1 MSTVT
6 AILIIAV
13 TSVFLHVGIGWFFHQ
28 REDASVTEL
37 KDELSNLSKQFET
50 KIGEQTRTM
59 DNKITKTVE
68 SQFEQSQK
76 MIKSITE
83 ELTEVKETNKDVLDI
98 TESLEDLEKVL
109 KNQKKRGALGE
120 AGLNLILENMLE
132 PSSFDLQYGFEN
144 GDAVD
149 AVIYA
154 KDGIIP
160 VDAKFPL
167 SKYQKLMAVEDE
179 DKQESLVREFKRD
192 VKNRIKETAKY
203 IRPDEDTLPFALM
216 YIPAEGIYHDL
227 LVNKVGKASA
237 NTRNLIEFAQ
247 EKNVIIVSPTT
258 LAAYLHTILQGLRAF
273 RIEKNAERIQEG
285 IESLRKHLKSFE
297 KRHKRLGKNLNATV
311 NKYDESN
318 VKLRGIGRDIRDVID
333 GDFELDGQEIDNP
346 KPNQQDS

>member
-1 MSTVT
+1 MNTVI
-6 AILIIAV
+6 AIIIIAAL
-13 TSVFLHVGIGWFFHQ
+13 SVFLHVGVAWFFHQ
-28 REDASVTEL
+28 REDASVAEL
-37 KDELSNLSKQFET
+37 KDRLSNLSEQFET

-76 MIKSITE
+76 MIKNITE

-109 KNQKKRGALGE
+109 KNQKERGALGE
-120 AGLNLILENMLE
+120 AGLSLILENMLD
-132 PSSFDLQYGFEN
+132 PSSFDLQYSFAG

-167 SKYQKLMAVEDE
+167 SKYQQLMDVEDE
-179 DKQESLVREFKRD
+179 DKQKQLAKDFKRD
-192 VKNRIKETAKY
+192 VKERIKETAKY
-203 IRPDEDTLPFALM
+203 IRPEENTLPFALM

-227 LVNKVGKASA
+227 LVNKIGEASA

-247 EKNVIIVSPTT
+247 EKSVIIVSPTT

-285 IESLRKHLKSFE
+285 VESLRKHLKSFE
-297 KRHKRLGKNLNATV
+297 KRHRRLGKNLNATV
-311 NKYDESN
+311 NKYTESN
-318 VKLRGIGRDIRDVID
+318 VKLRGIGRDVRDVIE
-333 GDFELDGQEIDNP
+333 GDFELDGESVDNP
-346 KPNQQDS
+346 KLGQND

>member
-6 AILIIAV
+6 AVIIIAV
-13 TSVFLHVGIGWFFHQ
+13 MSVFLHIGVAWFFHQ
-28 REDASVTEL
+28 REDASVAEM
-37 KDELSNLSKQFET
+37 KERLSNLSEQFET

-76 MIKSITE
+76 MIKSITKQ
-83 ELTEVKETNKDVLDI
+83 LTEVKETNKDVLDI
-98 TESLEDLEKVL
+98 TESLEDLEQVL
-109 KNQKKRGALGE
+109 KNQKQRGALGE
-120 AGLNLILENMLE
+120 AGLNLVLENMLE
-132 PSSFDLQYGFEN
+132 PGSFELQYGFEN
-144 GDAVD
+144 GDVVD
-149 AVIYA
+149 AVIHA

-167 SKYQKLMAVEDE
+167 SRYQELMDVEDD
-179 DKQESLVREFKRD
+179 DKQDKLVREFKRD

-203 IRPDEDTLPFALM
+203 IRPDEDTLSFALM

-227 LVNKVGKASA
+227 LVNKVGKTSA

-247 EKNVIIVSPTT
+247 EKSVIIVSPTT

-285 IESLRKHLKSFE
+285 IASLRKHLKSFE

-311 NKYDESN
+311 NKYDQTN
-318 VKLRGIGRDIRDVID
+318 VKLRGIGGDVRDIIE
-333 GDFELDGQEIDNP
+333 GNFELDGEAADNP
-346 KPNQQDS
+346 KLDSDD